1 MSTFNRTDVRNGTDV
16 SNEPGVKNRRV
27 SIQCDGSPGG
37 LHWRYSSDLLKYCE
51 RDTWAM
57 VKLLEK
63 LGELARSVG

>member
-1 MSTFNRTDVRNGTDV
+1 M
-16 SNEPGVKNRRV
+16 RRV

-37 LHWRYSSDLLKYCE
+37 LHWRYSSDLLNYCE
-51 RDTWAM
+51 RDNWAM